1 MNTYK
6 YAIKINLKSNAY
18 MILIFFIFNIL
29 LYFCQP
35 LNLLLYKNIISC
47 IEKKKIN
54 ICILSILLILLIY
67 ALNIIISNVLQLIRN
82 KMQCNISKKAYIK
95 IFDYVKRSN
104 IDILDNEDYYL
115 EIDRAKK
122 SICSSLLSVFTLTI
136 EAIGRIISL
145 VAVST
150 MIKNENYIFLMFFLL
165 MGILQNVFT
174 KKHTYEMLDLVR
186 ICEPFNRKAQYF
198 GEVLKKRKYVKEIR
212 LYELSDW
219 IENKRKKSFESIVN
233 ENKSLSLK
241 WMKINFSWAIF
252 MYILEGAIYFL
263 LFLFLGES
271 KIDVAGAIFLIQSQS
286 IFINS
291 FSRCLQIIPDIK
303 KNCFFIESLKNLD
316 LVVKKENKL
325 IGVSDKI
332 ILKNIN
338 FYYKN
343 NHVLKNINLIIN
355 KGEKIA
361 IIGENGSGKSTLVK
375 LIAGLLQP
383 QTGYINLYSDKISI
397 VFQDYAHFLTSIR
410 ENVGFGNKDYIEK
423 NEKLINELKRGGGEK
438 LLEKVNYNIDIQI
451 GKELYENG
459 IDISGGEWQRIAIGR
474 CLVAEADIII
484 LDESVSALDPYAE
497 KHQIELMNTILKNKT
512 VLIIT
517 HRLSFLQEV
526 DKVIFIKYGSI
537 IDIGKHRNLL
547 ENSKVYR
554 DLIESNV

>member
-67 ALNIIISNVLQLIRN
+67 ALNTIISNVLQLIRN

-198 GEVLKKRKYVKEIR
+198 GEVLKKR
-212 LYELSDW
+212 
-219 IENKRKKSFESIVN
+219 
-233 ENKSLSLK
+233 
-241 WMKINFSWAIF
+241 
-252 MYILEGAIYFL
+252 
-263 LFLFLGES
+263 
-271 KIDVAGAIFLIQSQS
+271 
-286 IFINS
+286 
-291 FSRCLQIIPDIK
+291 
-303 KNCFFIESLKNLD
+303 
-316 LVVKKENKL
+316 
-325 IGVSDKI
+325 
-332 ILKNIN
+332 
-338 FYYKN
+338 
-343 NHVLKNINLIIN
+343 
-355 KGEKIA
+355 
-361 IIGENGSGKSTLVK
+361 
-375 LIAGLLQP
+375 
-383 QTGYINLYSDKISI
+383 
-397 VFQDYAHFLTSIR
+397 
-410 ENVGFGNKDYIEK
+410 
-423 NEKLINELKRGGGEK
+423 
-438 LLEKVNYNIDIQI
+438 
-451 GKELYENG
+451 
-459 IDISGGEWQRIAIGR
+459 
-474 CLVAEADIII
+474 
-484 LDESVSALDPYAE
+484 
-497 KHQIELMNTILKNKT
+497 
-512 VLIIT
+512 
-517 HRLSFLQEV
+517 
-526 DKVIFIKYGSI
+526 
-537 IDIGKHRNLL
+537 
-547 ENSKVYR
+547 
-554 DLIESNV
+554 